1 MNRLLRIA
9 FWVAALFA
17 FVMATLPHPP
27 DLEVSD
33 KWQHMAAFFVIT
45 TLGCA
50 AYPRLPRLKL
60 MLVMAAFG
68 ALIEI
73 VQLIPMLHRD
83 SDWHDWVADVIA
95 VVIALGC
102 FALYQRVA
110 APQQD

>member
-1 MNRLLRIA
+1 
-9 FWVAALFA
+9 
-17 FVMATLPHPP
+17 
-27 DLEVSD
+27 
-33 KWQHMAAFFVIT
+33 
-45 TLGCA
+45 
-50 AYPRLPRLKL
+50 

-83 SDWHDWVADVIA
+83 SDWHDWVADVFA